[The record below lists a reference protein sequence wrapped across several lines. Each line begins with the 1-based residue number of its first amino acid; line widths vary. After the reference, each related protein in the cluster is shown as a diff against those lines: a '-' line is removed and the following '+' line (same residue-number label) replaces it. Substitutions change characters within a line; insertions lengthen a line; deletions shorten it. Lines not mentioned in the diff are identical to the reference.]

1 MPERPNARTCIFF
14 KSGAEE
20 AVKYYAEHIPE
31 TEIDGIMPVGP
42 ENKLVL
48 FRIMGTHFTAMDGNE
63 GFRPGP
69 DHSIYI
75 ATHDQEE
82 TDRIWAALADG
93 GEEGQCGWVRDR
105 FGQYWQVI
113 PTAMTHML
121 IDPDREAAAR
131 VQAAML
137 KMRKIDI
144 ATMEAAFRGGG

>member
-1 MPERPNARTCIFF
+1 MKDEAGAVPTAGRRPDAIPGGNAPTCNFF
-14 KSGAEE
+14 KSGADEK
-20 AVKYYAEHIPE
+20 AVKYCAEHIPE
-31 TEIDGIMPVGP
+31 T
-42 ENKLVL
+42 
-48 FRIMGTHFTAMDGNE
+48 
-63 GFRPGP
+63 
-69 DHSIYI
+69 
-75 ATHDQEE
+75 E

-131 VQAAML
+131 AQAAML

-144 ATMEAAFRGGG
+144 AAMEAAFRGA